1 MSPHRSWKLA
11 FVSSFWGPWTPLG
24 DFRPHFWGTS
34 PLLSPRNKFLA
45 TPLLEAFV
53 VDNVNQDDHD
63 HELAYRWS
71 ITFHFALCTQQRFCL
86 RMPTVTRG
94 ELTKN
99 GSKGP

>member
-45 TPLLEAFV
+45 TPLIVKSFETAACMCV
-53 VDNVNQDDHD
+53 R
-63 HELAYRWS
+63 A
-71 ITFHFALCTQQRFCL
+71 
-86 RMPTVTRG
+86 
-94 ELTKN
+94 TKRLV
-99 GSKGP
+99 KVI